1 MLNIRQINTFILENK
16 KRVEVLNSPYDPYLG
31 IGSPIERIPFKINDD
46 STVNIPV
53 KMGENRLIKD
63 IIKYGSVD
71 KFLEK
76 SIKLSINVEKSQQSF
91 EALFYLINRIRNEY
105 DFEFWAA
112 TTIKIKD
119 KETGDQIPLIL
130 NRAQR
135 RYFAKL
141 EKLRLKGVP
150 IRIILLKARQWGGST
165 LTEFYASW
173 LQLIHHKN
181 WNSCI
186 IGDIDDQARNIRGM
200 YASAAQEYPIE
211 VGTMTLKPYEGSV
224 NNKQI
229 VETGAIIYI
238 GSMQHPDAIRSS
250 DLKIA
255 HFSETASYKET
266 KGKKPTDLMQSIKS
280 SIPFLP
286 DTMIIEEST
295 AKGVGNYFHKSW
307 LAAKSD
313 DSGYHGVFIPWFAIE
328 RYQIQFENEAENV
341 KLINTMTDYDLFMWN
356 AGASLEGIKW
366 YNTILRTEFN
376 GDTVMMQSEFPT
388 NDTEAFQSTG
398 HRVFSQAITQRASKT
413 CIKPK
418 YRGSLSSDGEKGQDA
433 LTNISF
439 DEHFAGLFLL
449 WAKPDKAENIK
460 NRYLVSLDIGGTTS
474 KADWSVIRVF
484 DRYWMMDG
492 GVPEAIG
499 TWKLHIDQDILA
511 WIAAKVA
518 EYFNHALLVVESNS
532 LKTEKDTEGDG
543 FLTILDEIKDIYDNI
558 YFRKTE
564 QDKIIDGRPVK
575 YGFHTNT
582 ATKPLIINSLKAA
595 MRDDGYIERDMR
607 LIDEADA
614 FEHKPNGKMGAVE
627 GEHDDVVMSTAIGV
641 WVCLN
646 DMPLPRIIEV
656 RTSRPTKHKLKGEAS
671 F

>member
-1 MLNIRQINTFILENK
+1 M
-16 KRVEVLNSPYDPYLG
+16 
-31 IGSPIERIPFKINDD
+31 
-46 STVNIPV
+46 
-53 KMGENRLIKD
+53 
-63 IIKYGSVD
+63 
-71 KFLEK
+71 
-76 SIKLSINVEKSQQSF
+76 
-91 EALFYLINRIRNEY
+91 
-105 DFEFWAA
+105 
-112 TTIKIKD
+112 
-119 KETGDQIPLIL
+119 
-130 NRAQR
+130 
-135 RYFAKL
+135 
-141 EKLRLKGVP
+141 
-150 IRIILLKARQWGGST
+150 
-165 LTEFYASW
+165 
-173 LQLIHHKN
+173 
-181 WNSCI
+181 
-186 IGDIDDQARNIRGM
+186 
-200 YASAAQEYPIE
+200 
-211 VGTMTLKPYEGSV
+211 
-224 NNKQI
+224 
-229 VETGAIIYI
+229 
-238 GSMQHPDAIRSS
+238 
-250 DLKIA
+250 
-255 HFSETASYKET
+255 
-266 KGKKPTDLMQSIKS
+266 
-280 SIPFLP
+280 
-286 DTMIIEEST
+286 
-295 AKGVGNYFHKSW
+295 
-307 LAAKSD
+307 
-313 DSGYHGVFIPWFAIE
+313 
-328 RYQIQFENEAENV
+328 
-341 KLINTMTDYDLFMWN
+341 
-356 AGASLEGIKW
+356 
-366 YNTILRTEFN
+366 
-376 GDTVMMQSEFPT
+376 
-388 NDTEAFQSTG
+388 
-398 HRVFSQAITQRASKT
+398 
-413 CIKPK
+413 
-418 YRGSLSSDGEKGQDA
+418 
-433 LTNISF
+433 TNISF

-532 LKTEKDTEGDG
+532 LKTEKKTEKDTEGDG